1 MKLSDLDA
9 PVKPQTLR
17 LSDLD
22 QKSDVPTLD
31 KPKEKEDRSL
41 FDRAKD
47 LASSTGF
54 GGLVGAATPEL
65 LTGAGMGLSMFPLT
79 APAGPPLMMMGRG
92 MRGQRLAAAGAGA
105 VSGAAEEL
113 AGQTAES
120 MGASKP
126 VEEVVRFTAGAV
138 TPEFGNLIK
147 YLGTKAIRATGI
159 ATTGD
164 VTGDAMGGPATIGP
178 ATAFGPKGQEIG
190 VASAFQM
197 TPEGA
202 VQQIPQEQPSVLD
215 RAGSAIGDTLG
226 RAGKAVGGMD
236 DKTLARLGLTG
247 GLGLLGAFNARK
259 AGTQSQAATAEQK
272 AIAQPYTE
280 AGQKLMTQA
289 QAGQMTPQSQAA
301 LNAAKA
307 QIAQSVANRGGVGQQ
322 QAANQIAQLQ
332 ANLLDNQ
339 YKYGLQVA
347 QIGDNITLG
356 AIKTGLQLDR
366 QLQSS
371 TQNFYAQLAQIAG
384 GGNYALPTTLP
395 RG

>member
-1 MKLSDLDA
+1 MAKTLS
-9 PVKPQTLR
+9 
-17 LSDLD
+17 
-22 QKSDVPTLD
+22 
-31 KPKEKEDRSL
+31 
-41 FDRAKD
+41 RALGTD
-47 LASSTGF
+47 LAP
-54 GGLVGAATPEL
+54 LAEL
-65 LTGAGMGLSMFPLT
+65 LRSK
-79 APAGPPLMMMGRG
+79 GRG
-92 MRGQRLAAAGAGA
+92 KDTILAHINPREAALLKRAGG
-105 VSGAAEEL
+105 SGDINPDTGLPQFENED
-113 AGQTAES
+113 
-120 MGASKP
+120 
-126 VEEVVRFTAGAV
+126 FD
-138 TPEFGNLIK
+138 
-147 YLGTKAIRATGI
+147 YLGTDTPVYSGGVEQSPEEVATANPDLYPGGTLPEPGKVDYYGLPSNLAGRGEEGI
-159 ATTGD
+159 DQAYQY
-164 VTGDAMGGPATIGP
+164 TGDAMGGPATIGP
-178 ATAFGPKGQEIG
+178 ATAFGPKGQEFG

-197 TPEGA
+197 TPDGKA
-202 VQQIPQEQPSVLD
+202 VQQIAEPQPSMLD
-215 RAGSAIGDTLG
+215 RAGTALGKAGTAIGDMKPET
-226 RAGKAVGGMD
+226 M
-236 DKTLARLGLTG
+236 ARLGLAG
-247 GLGLLGAFNARK
+247 GLGLLGAQRSRQGAAQN
-259 AGTQSQAATAEQK
+259 QAATAEQK

-356 AIKTGLQLDR
+356 AIRTGLQLDR

-371 TQNFYAQLAQIAG
+371 TQNFYAQLAQIAA

>member
-1 MKLSDLDA
+1 M
-9 PVKPQTLR
+9 
-17 LSDLD
+17 
-22 QKSDVPTLD
+22 
-31 KPKEKEDRSL
+31 
-41 FDRAKD
+41 
-47 LASSTGF
+47 
-54 GGLVGAATPEL
+54 TPN
-65 LTGAGMGLSMFPLT
+65 
-79 APAGPPLMMMGRG
+79 
-92 MRGQRLAAAGAGA
+92 
-105 VSGAAEEL
+105 
-113 AGQTAES
+113 GQT
-120 MGASKP
+120 
-126 VEEVVRFTAGAV
+126 VE
-138 TPEFGNLIK
+138 
-147 YLGTKAIRATGI
+147 
-159 ATTGD
+159 
-164 VTGDAMGGPATIGP
+164 
-178 ATAFGPKGQEIG
+178 
-190 VASAFQM
+190 
-197 TPEGA
+197 
-202 VQQIPQEQPSVLD
+202 QIPQEQPGIVDQARGAL
-215 RAGSAIGDTLG
+215 
-226 RAGKAVGGMD
+226 GKAGTAISGM
-236 DKTLARLGLTG
+236 KPETMARLGLAG
-247 GLGLLGAFNARK
+247 GLGLMGAQRAK
-259 AGTQSQAATAEQK
+259 QAGAQTQAATAEQK

>member
-1 MKLSDLDA
+1 MAKTLS
-9 PVKPQTLR
+9 
-17 LSDLD
+17 
-22 QKSDVPTLD
+22 
-31 KPKEKEDRSL
+31 
-41 FDRAKD
+41 RALGTD
-47 LASSTGF
+47 LAS
-54 GGLVGAATPEL
+54 LAEL
-65 LTGAGMGLSMFPLT
+65 LRSK
-79 APAGPPLMMMGRG
+79 GRG
-92 MRGQRLAAAGAGA
+92 KDTILAHINPREAALLKKAGG
-105 VSGAAEEL
+105 SGDINPETGIMQFQDEDF
-113 AGQTAES
+113 GDYGGSTQPDPSYFDTS
-120 MGASKP
+120 SGSGSTQP
-126 VEEVVRFTAGAV
+126 DPNYFDTSV
-138 TPEFGNLIK
+138 TPVMAGGYVDTASGSGSTQPDQLYYAQGGGE
-147 YLGTKAIRATGI
+147 Y
-159 ATTGD
+159 
-164 VTGDAMGGPATIGP
+164 TGDAMGGPATIGP

-259 AGTQSQAATAEQK
+259 AGAQSQAATAEQK

-289 QAGQMTPQSQAA
+289 QSGQLSPQSQSA

-384 GGNYALPTTLP
+384 GGTYALPTTLP

>member
-1 MKLSDLDA
+1 MAKTLS
-9 PVKPQTLR
+9 
-17 LSDLD
+17 
-22 QKSDVPTLD
+22 
-31 KPKEKEDRSL
+31 
-41 FDRAKD
+41 RALGTD
-47 LASSTGF
+47 LASLAELLRSKGRGKDTILAHINPREAALLKKAGGSGNINPETGIMEFQDDF
-54 GGLVGAATPEL
+54 GDLGYDTPVYSGGIEQSPAEVAATYPDLYPGGTIAESGQVDYLNLPSNLVGQDQE
-65 LTGAGMGLSMFPLT
+65 
-79 APAGPPLMMMGRG
+79 
-92 MRGQRLAAAGAGA
+92 
-105 VSGAAEEL
+105 
-113 AGQTAES
+113 
-120 MGASKP
+120 
-126 VEEVVRFTAGAV
+126 
-138 TPEFGNLIK
+138 
-147 YLGTKAIRATGI
+147 AINQYYAQG
-159 ATTGD
+159 GGEY
-164 VTGDAMGGPATIGP
+164 TGDAMGGPATIGP

-215 RAGSAIGDTLG
+215 RAGTAIGDTLG

-259 AGTQSQAATAEQK
+259 AGTQAQAATAEQK

-280 AGQKLMTQA
+280 TGQKLMTQA
-289 QAGQMTPQSQAA
+289 QSGQLSPQSQAA

-384 GGNYALPTTLP
+384 GGNYALPTQGV
-395 RG
+395 R